1 VHDGHYLK
9 CVSVLEMFAIAPTK
23 SPLTQNSH
31 FISHKLQHPN
41 VLQAPLLQIEV
52 HITSLIIKTLPTE
65 LMEL

>member
-1 VHDGHYLK
+1 
-9 CVSVLEMFAIAPTK
+9 MFAIAPTK
-23 SPLTQNSH
+23 SPFIQNPH

-41 VLQAPLLQIEV
+41 VLQAPSPQIEV